1 VVSFLHFGVSIRF
14 SKYDY
19 GPDNVF
25 KVCTVRMRPGSSLPR
40 RKGAR
45 LARRCCH
52 LFLPFSCSSEHWSL
66 WSQEALVL
74 IEVKFS
80 AAWIQC
86 RSFEWLF
93 LECKLDFFG
102 GLELRLWLCLKL
114 ALSFF
119 PLPPLWVSARTA
131 FVGRRLALVCDLTTR
146 LEECRHCALQAIEY
160 SELVL
165 EVSLRFVCVALTA
178 PSLCAFCLLLGCC
191 GGVIVESCF

>member
-1 VVSFLHFGVSIRF
+1 
-14 SKYDY
+14 
-19 GPDNVF
+19 
-25 KVCTVRMRPGSSLPR
+25 MRPGSSLPR
-40 RKGAR
+40 RKSAR
-45 LARRCCH
+45 FERRCCH
-52 LFLPFSCSSEHWSL
+52 LLLPFSCSSEYCSL
-66 WSQEALVL
+66 WSQEAPVL
-74 IEVKFS
+74 IEVKFA

-131 FVGRRLALVCDLTTR
+131 FVGRRLAVVSDLATR
-146 LEECRHCALQAIEY
+146 LEEWRHCALQAIEY

-178 PSLCAFCLLLGCC
+178 PSLCAFWGFCLLLGC